1 MSFVGNIHMSQTS
14 WFEEKTATAG
24 LVAGFFGGLALGWI
38 FSSSVFLNN
47 SVKVVSNAFDF
58 EKDQSSDEKC
68 FDPGLSD
75 AEGEYKLVL
84 VVRNDLKMGQGKIAA
99 QCSHATLA
107 CFQKACEKIP
117 DAVDTWF
124 FGGQAKVVCKCESD
138 DDLEQLRRQAKF
150 KGLTTCLVRDVG
162 QTKVDAG
169 RRTVLGIGPAPS
181 RLINDIIR
189 QLKIY

>member
-38 FSSSVFLNN
+38 FSSS
-47 SVKVVSNAFDF
+47 
-58 EKDQSSDEKC
+58 DQSSDEKC

-169 RRTVLGIGPAPS
+169 RRTVLGIGPGYTIA
-181 RLINDIIR
+181 IN
-189 QLKIY
+189 Q

>member
-1 MSFVGNIHMSQTS
+1 MSQTS
-14 WFEEKTATAG
+14 WFAEKTSTAS
-24 LVAGFFGGLALGWI
+24 LVAGFFGGLALGWL
-38 FSSSVFLNN
+38 FSSSVLVNN
-47 SVKVVSNAFDF
+47 SVKVVANAFDF
-58 EKDQSSDEKC
+58 EKDQEEKENN
-68 FDPGLSD
+68 FDPGSSD

-84 VVRNDLKMGQGKIAA
+84 VVRNDLQMGQGKVAA

-150 KGLTTCLVRDVG
+150 KGLTTCLVRDANR
-162 QTKVDAG
+162 THFDAG

-181 RLINDIIR
+181 RLINEITR
-189 QLKIY
+189 HLKLY

>member
-1 MSFVGNIHMSQTS
+1 MSHTS

-47 SVKVVSNAFDF
+47 SVKVVSSAFDF
-58 EKDQSSDEKC
+58 EKDQSLDEKC
-68 FDPGLSD
+68 VDPGSSD

-84 VVRNDLKMGQGKIAA
+84 VVRNDLKMGHGKIAA

-117 DAVDTWF
+117 DVVDTWF

-150 KGLTTCLVRDVG
+150 KGLTTCLVRDV
-162 QTKVDAG
+162 
-169 RRTVLGIGPAPS
+169 APS

>member
-1 MSFVGNIHMSQTS
+1 MSYLGNIRMSQTS
-14 WFEEKTATAG
+14 WFGGKTATVG
-24 LVAGFFGGLALGWI
+24 LAAGFFGGLALGWI

-58 EKDQSSDEKC
+58 EKDQSVDDKN
-68 FDPGLSD
+68 FDPGSSD

-84 VVRNDLKMGQGKIAA
+84 VVRNDLKMGHGKIAA

-117 DAVDTWF
+117 DVVDTWF
-124 FGGQAKVVCKCESD
+124 SSGQAKVVCKCESD

-150 KGLTTCLVRDVG
+150 QGLTTCLIRDVG
-162 QTKVDAG
+162 QTKIGSG
-169 RRTVLGIGPAPS
+169 RKTVLGIGPAPS
-181 RLINDIIR
+181 RLINDMIR